1 MILVLLLGPSVAI
14 AENCICDDIPH
25 IKTLPI
31 KDERVKDDT
40 YNKLISD
47 ASQSKSCLVESITDA
62 TLMRDPRQAP
72 FYVGTTVGDVA
83 LFVLLDIEKSI
94 NLKDVLP
101 EANLKETLELDSL
114 DFVDLVVSI
123 ETNFGVKLIGE
134 DFINVVT
141 LQDFYDLIENK
152 LS

>member
-1 MILVLLLGPSVAI
+1 MNKEVIIDKVNNFLI
-14 AENCICDDIPH
+14 
-25 IKTLPI
+25 
-31 KDERVKDDT
+31 DEFE
-40 YNKLISD
+40 
-47 ASQSKSCLVESITDA
+47 VEA
-62 TLMRDPRQAP
+62 
-72 FYVGTTVGDVA
+72 
-83 LFVLLDIEKSI
+83 
-94 NLKDVLP
+94 KDVLP